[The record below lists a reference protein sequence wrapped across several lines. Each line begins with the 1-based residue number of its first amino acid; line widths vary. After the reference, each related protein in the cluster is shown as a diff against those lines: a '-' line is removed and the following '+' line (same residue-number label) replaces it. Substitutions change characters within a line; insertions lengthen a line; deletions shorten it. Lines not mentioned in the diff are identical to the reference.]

1 MKKEFTVENL
11 IKRISVKLIENKRLF
26 QLYIFKGNYNWNDLV
41 INNIND
47 TLQEQV
53 VDYDVFNK
61 DEFKTIFCNSIDSFF
76 IENKFTDDTVFFC
89 IKIRGDFNE

>member
-11 IKRISVKLIENKRLF
+11 VKRISTKLLENKRLF

-41 INNIND
+41 ININD
-47 TLQEQV
+47 TLYEQV
-53 VDYDVFNK
+53 MDYDVFSK

-76 IENKFTDDTVFFC
+76 VESKFTDDTMFFC
-89 IKIRGDFNE
+89 IKIRGDFDE